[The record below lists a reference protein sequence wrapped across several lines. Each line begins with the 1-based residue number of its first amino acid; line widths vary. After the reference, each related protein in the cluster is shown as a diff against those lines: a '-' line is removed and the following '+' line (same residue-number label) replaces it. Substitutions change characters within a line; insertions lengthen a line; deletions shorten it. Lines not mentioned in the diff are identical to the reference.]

1 MSMPMKLLFLN
12 MILVLLKNSLLQFTI
27 TIHVHLWCNFFFFFR
42 NDILTEELECQL
54 TASVTAKKEDDSDSD
69 LDIDWQIYV

>member
-1 MSMPMKLLFLN
+1 MNNVNAYETAFPQHDTST
-12 MILVLLKNSLLQFTI
+12 LKKSLLQFAI
-27 TIHVHLWCNFFFFFR
+27 TIHVYLLCNFFFFFR

-69 LDIDWQIYV
+69 LDID